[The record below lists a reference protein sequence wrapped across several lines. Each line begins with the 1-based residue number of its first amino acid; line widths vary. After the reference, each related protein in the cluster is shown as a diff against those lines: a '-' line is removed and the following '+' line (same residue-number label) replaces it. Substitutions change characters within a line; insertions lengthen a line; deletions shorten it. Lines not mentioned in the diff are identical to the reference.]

1 MQAIN
6 DPLGQK
12 ANLLAQTRLQYFRG
26 YAIIDMRHL
35 SFESDA
41 ILGSRPLDQTNVRRL
56 HTMFALEGCAN
67 LEPEHKVA
75 ATVSEL
81 TLQEGLTRTGI
92 TQEALFNQV
101 NPVNLSFED
110 SVRLV
115 CVFGKHRL
123 RAGEGFG
130 VDRWLV
136 ELYST
141 EIPLDALAQLRE
153 ESSGAQAFKDGEIY
167 TILRRY
173 QLSNNDSQE
182 QKWWARFQSD
192 DRRKNFRRLQRN
204 KFLREGFDKL
214 LPYCGL
220 WEPLKAYHI
229 ERILGL
235 RCHEYIRHY
244 LEEIYQAWS
253 FLFSKETAYM
263 ADPTSVR
270 LIEGLM
276 FSYSLDDCDRLQGL
290 MISGTVFPHVK
301 GDERINLQRKLL
313 QIPGRLLS
321 INTLI
326 QDTLYLQS
334 PAKAFRSLLP
344 KRFKGTLREA
354 MRQNWSSQN
363 NKQLGNFQAS
373 EHEFRTLPSPAD
385 SFLIGIMQLWL
396 FALRHLVQPRR
407 DNKHPQIPASR
418 SSEAHNLSNMAI
430 LAHQLGFTSAEINT
444 LRLRDTT
451 QWESKSMLRAFCV
464 DGFYQIDEA
473 KINSMANRMKDYW
486 RILQRKQNAAEITP
500 SLVTNEVELMT
511 RRRYNCP
518 FQSEDDRDR
527 NFLFLEHIYS
537 AEQPRARY
545 ATSFAV
551 TREILYAFFG
561 KSPLYDIF
569 SQGSD
574 NTSHVVSPTM
584 EWGTIPSKDDPLVE
598 AEAAS
603 YGPSPVEL
611 EPHPPGTPDRSTE
624 GFETRVPLAAG
635 FEDDSCKAPLETK
648 AMISLHRN
656 VAEILQMW
664 YETGD
669 SHLVVLFL
677 FESRTYYKFDRKSE
691 NSLRLRLT
699 ELGKEHYFLVIG
711 DYGVELPNL
720 STITEVAMRERLI
733 LVGYKDGPSKGVT
746 DGNGQISLDSL
757 KDYVTKFDVR
767 TGKRK
772 AGDSYGGHAKRRA
785 Q

>member
-12 ANLLAQTRLQYFRG
+12 ANLLARTRLRYFRG

-41 ILGSRPLDQTNVRRL
+41 ILGSRSLDQTNVRRL
-56 HTMFALEGCAN
+56 HTIFAIEGCAN

-173 QLSNNDSQE
+173 QLSNNESQE

-192 DRRKNFRRLQRN
+192 DRRKNFRRLQ
-204 KFLREGFDKL
+204 
-214 LPYCGL
+214 
-220 WEPLKAYHI
+220 
-229 ERILGL
+229 ILGL
-235 RCHEYIRHY
+235 RCHEYIRYY

-263 ADPTSVR
+263 ADPISVR

-276 FSYSLDDCDRLQGL
+276 FSYLLDDCDRLQGL
-290 MISGTVFPHVK
+290 MVSGIIFPH
-301 GDERINLQRKLL
+301 LL

-334 PAKAFRSLLP
+334 PAKVFRSLLP

-363 NKQLGNFQAS
+363 NKQPGNFQAS

-385 SFLIGIMQLWL
+385 
-396 FALRHLVQPRR
+396 
-407 DNKHPQIPASR
+407 
-418 SSEAHNLSNMAI
+418 SEAHNLSNMAI

-451 QWESKSMLRAFCV
+451 QCESRSMLRAFCI

-551 TREILYAFFG
+551 TREILY
-561 KSPLYDIF
+561 
-569 SQGSD
+569 GSD
-574 NTSHVVSPTM
+574 NTSPVVSPTI
-584 EWGTIPSKDDPLVE
+584 GCTIPSKDDPLVE
-598 AEAAS
+598 TEAAS

-624 GFETRVPLAAG
+624 GFETRFSVMPTDRNSLLQSSEETDLIPVSGNSSLDSPIRDMDGMERSVPLAAG

-656 VAEILQMW
+656 VAEILQIW

-669 SHLVVLFL
+669 SRLVYHSSKFAS
-677 FESRTYYKFDRKSE
+677 FSRY
-691 NSLRLRLT
+691 
-699 ELGKEHYFLVIG
+699 
-711 DYGVELPNL
+711 
-720 STITEVAMRERLI
+720 
-733 LVGYKDGPSKGVT
+733 
-746 DGNGQISLDSL
+746 
-757 KDYVTKFDVR
+757 
-767 TGKRK
+767 
-772 AGDSYGGHAKRRA
+772 
-785 Q
+785 